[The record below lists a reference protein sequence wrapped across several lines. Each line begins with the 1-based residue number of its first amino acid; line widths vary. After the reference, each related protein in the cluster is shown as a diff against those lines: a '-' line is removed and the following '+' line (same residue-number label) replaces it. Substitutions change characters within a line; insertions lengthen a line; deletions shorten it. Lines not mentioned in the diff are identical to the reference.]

1 MSTTK
6 TLSTRVNEKVYNSMI
21 DFANEEGQTI
31 SQVLHQLVDDRIQLS
46 KDMKECDSLQ
56 CSIDSDTKK
65 EPLKPQSF
73 SQDRPLEE
81 ELKPLEKKNKRA
93 IEQKELQAVIN
104 EVANNFS
111 NHIEALNKRIQDLTT
126 TFDKKLEEDE
136 LKKGMSCFDKSKSCF
151 TT

>member
-1 MSTTK
+1 MSTTR
-6 TLSTRVNEKVYNSMI
+6 TLSTRVNEKVYNSMV
-21 DFANEEGQTI
+21 DVANEDGQTI

-46 KDMKECDSLQ
+46 KDIKECDSSQ
-56 CSIDSDTKK
+56 FSMDSDTKK
-65 EPLKPQSF
+65 ESTKPQNF
-73 SQDRPLEE
+73 SQDKPLEE

-111 NHIEALNKRIQDLTT
+111 KHIEGLNKRIQDLTT

-136 LKKGMSCFDKSKSCF
+136 LKKGMACFENNSCLD
-151 TT
+151 

>member
-1 MSTTK
+1 MSTTR
-6 TLSTRVNEKVYNSMI
+6 TLSTRVNEKVYNSMV
-21 DFANEEGQTI
+21 DVANEDGQTI

-46 KDMKECDSLQ
+46 KDIKECDSSQ
-56 CSIDSDTKK
+56 CSMDSDTKK
-65 EPLKPQSF
+65 ESTKPQNF
-73 SQDRPLEE
+73 SQDKPLEE

-104 EVANNFS
+104 DVANNFS

-126 TFDKKLEEDE
+126 TFDKKFEEDE

>member
-46 KDMKECDSLQ
+46 KDMKEYDSSQ

-65 EPLKPQSF
+65 ESTKSPIF
-73 SQDRPLEE
+73 SQDRYLEE
-81 ELKPLEKKNKRA
+81 ELKSLEKKNIRV
-93 IEQKELQAVIN
+93 IERKGLQAVID

-111 NHIEALNKRIQDLTT
+111 KHIVGLNKQIQDLTT
-126 TFDKKLEEDE
+126 TLDKKLEGDE
-136 LKKGMSCFDKSKSCF
+136 LKKGMACFDNNKSCF

>member
-1 MSTTK
+1 MSTTR

-21 DFANEEGQTI
+21 DVANEDGQTI

-46 KDMKECDSLQ
+46 KDIKECGSSQ

-65 EPLKPQSF
+65 ESTKPQNF
-73 SQDRPLEE
+73 SQDKPLEE

-93 IEQKELQAVIN
+93 IEQKELQVVIN

-111 NHIEALNKRIQDLTT
+111 KHIEGLNKRIQDLTT

>member
-1 MSTTK
+1 MSTTR

-21 DFANEEGQTI
+21 DFANEDGQTI

-46 KDMKECDSLQ
+46 KDIKECDSSQ
-56 CSIDSDTKK
+56 CSIDSSKKK
-65 EPLKPQSF
+65 ESTKSPIF

-81 ELKPLEKKNKRA
+81 GLKPLEKKNKRA

-111 NHIEALNKRIQDLTT
+111 KHIEGLNKRIQDLTT

-136 LKKGMSCFDKSKSCF
+136 LKKGMSCFNERSCF
-151 TT
+151 EV

>member
-1 MSTTK
+1 MSTTR

-21 DFANEEGQTI
+21 DVANEDGQTI

-46 KDMKECDSLQ
+46 KDIKECDSSQ

-65 EPLKPQSF
+65 ESTKPQNF
-73 SQDRPLEE
+73 SQDKPLEE

-111 NHIEALNKRIQDLTT
+111 NHIEGLNKRIQDLTT

>member
-1 MSTTK
+1 MSTTR

-21 DFANEEGQTI
+21 DVANEEGQNI
-31 SQVLHQLVDDRIQLS
+31 SQVLHQLVDDRIQLD
-46 KDMKECDSLQ
+46 KDIKECDSSQ
-56 CSIDSDTKK
+56 CSIDSSKKK
-65 EPLKPQSF
+65 ESTKPQNF
-73 SQDRPLEE
+73 SQDKPLEE

-93 IEQKELQAVIN
+93 IEQKELQVVID

>member
-1 MSTTK
+1 MSTTR

-21 DFANEEGQTI
+21 DVANEDGQTI

-46 KDMKECDSLQ
+46 KDIKECDSLQ
-56 CSIDSDTKK
+56 CSIDSSKKK

-93 IEQKELQAVIN
+93 IEQKELQVVID

-136 LKKGMSCFDKSKSCF
+136 LKKGMACFDDSKSCF